1 MEVQTMRRLSTHNHL
16 AKILTTKFPRL
27 KCVFNGH
34 SIKVKFIII
43 SNDCGFSLTT
53 SRGRFTKIFL
63 TKQTLCIINS
73 IVWFNLQ
80 SIKFNSAQNFLTSVS
95 NIARDDLMSLISC
108 CRSKRKWNKFD
119 KKKKNCT
126 GIRFPNVND
135 IFFPQVVFKCGKL
148 YQFDADKIS
157 VGGKFCQT
165 EIHVS
170 SFWIEVNVG
179 KIFSWKKISFLLS
192 QRKAFWHFIH
202 LQWKISQRK
211 DLF

>member
-34 SIKVKFIII
+34 SIKIKFIII

-119 KKKKNCT
+119 KKKKIVPEFASLMLTTFFSLKWSSNAENFINLT
-126 GIRFPNVND
+126 PIKSAWGVNSAKRK
-135 IFFPQVVFKCGKL
+135 FMFLPFELKL
-148 YQFDADKIS
+148 MSEKYS
-157 VGGKFCQT
+157 RG
-165 EIHVS
+165 
-170 SFWIEVNVG
+170 
-179 KIFSWKKISFLLS
+179 KKISFLLS